1 MTHHTIATQ
10 RATSTTAP
18 SRPPPTRCA
27 RGAGR
32 AIASEATFTSRVVV
46 VVVLLVVRSSGFW
59 VVHRR
64 AKRRQAQWWE
74 MNTPSTRAFFLC
86 SVRGLPWALPPLPGT
101 KRPDGRAGVAREVR
115 HFAVLGR
122 LWTTPGRGTNHG
134 GAADTAACHR
144 APLVVTRGDRLIG
157 AWPYG
162 LAMVMFGDVSEVG
175 ETSSGRMTG
184 CVCRCIGCGLARG
197 ASDELSFDG

>member
-32 AIASEATFTSRVVV
+32 AIASEAIFTSRVVV
-46 VVVLLVVRSSGFW
+46 VVVLSVVRSSGFW

-64 AKRRQAQWWE
+64 AKRWQAPWWRI
-74 MNTPSTRAFFLC
+74 NTPDTRALFLC
-86 SVRGLPWALPPLPGT
+86 SVRGLPWALPSLPGT
-101 KRPDGRAGVAREVR
+101 KRPDGRAGVTREVR

-122 LWTTPGRGTNHG
+122 LWTTPGRGTNQCQKTQEADRSKRAIARSRRDQRCDNLSEKSG
-134 GAADTAACHR
+134 GEDER
-144 APLVVTRGDRLIG
+144 AR
-157 AWPYG
+157 
-162 LAMVMFGDVSEVG
+162 
-175 ETSSGRMTG
+175 
-184 CVCRCIGCGLARG
+184 
-197 ASDELSFDG
+197 

>member
-32 AIASEATFTSRVVV
+32 AIASEAIFTSRVVV
-46 VVVLLVVRSSGFW
+46 VVVLSVVRSSGFW

-64 AKRRQAQWWE
+64 AKRWQAPWWRI
-74 MNTPSTRAFFLC
+74 NTPDTRALFLC
-86 SVRGLPWALPPLPGT
+86 SVRGLPWPLPSLPGT
-101 KRPDGRAGVAREVR
+101 KRPDGRAGVTREVR

-122 LWTTPGRGTNHG
+122 LWTTPGRGTNHLRTMVVPPLFRTFRRENPDF
-134 GAADTAACHR
+134 ARTDTNFSTTATNCFQPRYLELREAGRPRRWLVVSSTHR
-144 APLVVTRGDRLIG
+144 AE
-157 AWPYG
+157 
-162 LAMVMFGDVSEVG
+162 VS
-175 ETSSGRMTG
+175 
-184 CVCRCIGCGLARG
+184 
-197 ASDELSFDG
+197 